1 MARSNGDLIAKARQ
15 MTVDAGRRPATV
27 EEARALL
34 GLKPRAGVSA

>member
-15 MTVDAGRRPATV
+15 MTIDAGRRPATV

-34 GLKPRAGVSA
+34 HIPSRAPV